1 MRESISIAW
10 QLWRRGM
17 FDPFML
23 LNILEFRSLLLDSP
37 SVLDVGCGNDSPV
50 QYLGIHDCTGIDG
63 YQPAL
68 DAAQKAKTHHKF
80 VIGDIRNLTSVF
92 PKKSFDACIALDV
105 IEHLS
110 KEDGFR
116 LIESMESVARK
127 RVIFLTPNGFLPQR
141 HQSRGYMQEH
151 LSGWSAKEMT
161 QRGFKVIGMLGP
173 KGLRGEFHRIKRT
186 PRFFWGLVSLFQQLS
201 STRQDPKSAAAI
213 LCWKDL
219 K

>member
-1 MRESISIAW
+1 
-10 QLWRRGM
+10 
-17 FDPFML
+17 ML
-23 LNILEFRSLLLDSP
+23 LNILEFRALLLDSP
-37 SVLDVGCGNDSPV
+37 AVLDVGCGNASPI
-50 QYLGIHDCTGIDG
+50 QYLGIPNCTGIDG
-63 YQPAL
+63 YQPAV
-68 DAAQKAKTHHKF
+68 DSARKAQTHHNL
-80 VIGDIRNLTSVF
+80 VVGDIRNLQSVF

-141 HQSRGYMQEH
+141 HQSRDDLQEH
-151 LSGWSAKEMT
+151 LSGWSAKEMAK
-161 QRGFKVIGMLGP
+161 RGFHVIGMLGP
-173 KGLRGEFHRIKRT
+173 KNLRGEFHRINRR
-186 PRFFWGLVSLFQQLS
+186 PRALWGLVSLFQQL
-201 STRQDPKSAAAI
+201 TAIRQDPESAAAI